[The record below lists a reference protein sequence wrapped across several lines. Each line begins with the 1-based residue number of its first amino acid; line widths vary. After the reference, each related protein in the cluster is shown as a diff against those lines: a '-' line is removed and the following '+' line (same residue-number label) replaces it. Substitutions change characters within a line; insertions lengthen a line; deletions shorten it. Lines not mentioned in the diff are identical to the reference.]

1 MTTSHSLLKLAG
13 SSVLAGGMLA
23 AVVGVNV
30 QTVRAEPSVFPTF
43 VRTCTALNCGSQ
55 PVRGV
60 ISGFVLA
67 NEGNPWNGQFILAS
81 GSCARFDVATQSADL
96 EMTVV
101 SPDGRMFTN
110 DDFGNLTPRVVIAS
124 PSSGVHTVVLNHFLG
139 DSVNADFFMQVS
151 QYNSGNPNCA
161 SPTLAPLTPSAAKS
175 GGSSNAPAAGA
186 PGSAD

>member
-13 SSVLAGGMLA
+13 SSVLAGGMMA
-23 AVVGVNV
+23 AIVGANV

-43 VRTCTALNCGSQ
+43 VRTCTGINCGSQ

-60 ISGFVLA
+60 ISGYILA
-67 NEGNPWNGQFILAS
+67 NEGNPWNGQFILTS
-81 GSCARFDVATQSADL
+81 GRCARFDVASQTADL

-110 DDFGNLTPRVVIAS
+110 DDFGDLTPRVVIAS

-139 DSVNADFFMQVS
+139 DSVNADFLMRVT
-151 QYNSGNPNCA
+151 QYNFGNPNCA
-161 SPTLAPLTPSAAKS
+161 SPTLAPATSSAAKAA
-175 GGSSNAPAAGA
+175 GSSNAPAAGA